1 MIIIPAIDLKAGKCV
16 RLRQGRMELSTVFNN
31 NPVDQAMTWENL
43 GAKRIHIVDLD
54 GSIDGKP
61 VNLAIIREIAR
72 NTNVP
77 LELGGGVR
85 DENTTQMYLDIGV
98 SIVILGTIAAR
109 TPTLALE
116 LIRKFPGKVAIGI
129 DAQAGRVAVQGW
141 TEATDYE
148 ARELALV
155 FDSDSPV
162 AFIYTDIERDGM
174 MVGPNFTATGEFAV
188 AVNTPVILSGGVTNI
203 QDVKKALALEKYGVT
218 GIIIGRAL
226 YEGAV
231 DLKEAISLTES
242 SDVS

>member
-1 MIIIPAIDLKAGKCV
+1 M
-16 RLRQGRMELSTVFNN
+16 STVFND
-31 NPVDQAMTWENL
+31 NPVDQAKTWENL

-54 GSIDGKP
+54 GSIDGRP
-61 VNLAIIREIAR
+61 ANLSIIRDIVR

-85 DENTTQMYLDIGV
+85 DENTALMYLDIGV
-98 SIVILGTIAAR
+98 SIVILGTIAAKN
-109 TPTLALE
+109 PILALE
-116 LIRKFPGKVAIGI
+116 LLRKFPGKVAIGI
-129 DAQAGRVAVQGW
+129 DAQAGQVAVQGW
-141 TEATDYE
+141 TESTDYE

-155 FDSDSPV
+155 FDSDSPA

-174 MVGPNFTATGEFAV
+174 MVGPNFTATGEFAT

-203 QDVKKALALEKYGVT
+203 QDVKKAMALEKVGVT

-231 DLKEAISLTES
+231 DLREAISLTES
-242 SDVS
+242 LDVS

>member
-16 RLRQGRMELSTVFNN
+16 RLRQGRMELSTVFND

-61 VNLAIIREIAR
+61 VNLQIIREIAR

-109 TPTLALE
+109 TPKLALE
-116 LIRKFPGKVAIGI
+116 LIRKFPGKIAIGI

-174 MVGPNFTATGEFAV
+174 MVGPNFTATGEFAA

-203 QDVKKALALEKYGVT
+203 QDVKKALTLEKYGVT

>member
-16 RLRQGRMELSTVFNN
+16 RLRQGRMELSTVFND
-31 NPVDQAMTWENL
+31 NPVDQAKTWENL

-54 GSIDGKP
+54 GSMDGQP
-61 VNLAIIREIAR
+61 INLSIIRDIFK

-85 DENTTQMYLDIGV
+85 DENTAQMYLDIGV
-98 SIVILGTIAAR
+98 NILSWELRLGK
-109 TPTLALE
+109 PNLALE
-116 LIRKFPGKVAIGI
+116 LLRKFPGKVAIGV
-129 DAQAGRVAVQGW
+129 DAQAGKVAVQGW
-141 TEATDYE
+141 TESTDHE

-155 FDSDSPV
+155 FDSDSLT

-174 MVGPNFTATGEFAV
+174 MVGPNFTATGEFAA
-188 AVNTPVILSGGVTNI
+188 AVNSQVIFSGGVTNI
-203 QDVKKALALEKYGVT
+203 HDVKKALALEKDGVT

-231 DLKEAISLTES
+231 DLEEAISLTES
-242 SDVS
+242 LDVS